1 MHTPAYRIANPRS
14 EVNILYQF
22 ITRKHGN
29 VELKADVEKETIWAT
44 LNQIAIL
51 FGRDKLV
58 ISRHFKNIFNE
69 AELDIKS
76 VVAKN
81 ATTASDGKIYMVEY
95 YNLDAILNTLVALA
109 LLIAESD
116 PKDKEVMVAL
126 VTNLLV

>member
-1 MHTPAYRIANPRS
+1 M
-14 EVNILYQF
+14 YQF